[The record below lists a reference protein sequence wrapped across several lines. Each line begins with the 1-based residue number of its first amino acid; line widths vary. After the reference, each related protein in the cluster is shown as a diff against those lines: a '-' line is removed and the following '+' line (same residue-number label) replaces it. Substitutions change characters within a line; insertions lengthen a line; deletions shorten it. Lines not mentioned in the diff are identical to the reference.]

1 MSVGNFQFSR
11 IQALKLDKRA
21 VTSAYTVRTGRSVD
35 GHIIDNPVDVTIG
48 TASYT
53 VTVPDGAAMG
63 QEVLLVCSART
74 SGTVTISVSHAV
86 GGDPKT
92 YTMDAADEA
101 LLLRWTGTE
110 WAPIYAT
117 VT

>member
-1 MSVGNFQFSR
+1 MSVGNFQFQR
-11 IQALKLDKRA
+11 LEALKLNKKD
-21 VTSAYTVRTGRSVD
+21 VTVAYTVKTGRSTD
-35 GHIIDNPVDVTIG
+35 GFVIDNPVDVTIG

-53 VTVPDGAAMG
+53 VTVSDGAAMG

-110 WAPIYAT
+110 WAPVYAT